1 LRRDF
6 HDGGFDG
13 FENLQVSGAAAQ
25 IAGESVANLL
35 AIGMR
40 ILVEQSFRGDEN
52 CRGAVSALRG
62 AEVGERF
69 LQRVESAIDAHAL
82 DGEDIPLIAF
92 EREDETGK
100 HGLAVEKDG
109 AGAAFAEFAAVLG
122 AGVPEIFSKNF
133 EQGFVRG
140 EGDVSLFA
148 VQRDS
153 NV

>member
-1 LRRDF
+1 
-6 HDGGFDG
+6 
-13 FENLQVSGAAAQ
+13 
-25 IAGESVANLL
+25 
-35 AIGMR
+35 MR